1 MLWMRLPTDYRKL
14 RNTVLGVLD
23 KCTES
28 EDERR
33 RFYDSCR
40 QRYLFGGDAFSQSRV
55 NKISPVVNRKSAF
68 TYSADS
74 LKFWLQVT
82 PDEDFEQVYPMLE
95 SVAEAVEDEWW
106 RSSTDRLFGMGVTWS
121 YVYGCS
127 ILCTLPVLN
136 SDKRS
141 VSLVSHLLSNPAD
154 FGVYQPEQPDI
165 LKQEAMCLTSYL
177 PLSQVE
183 RRIRFHPRRHEIAKK
198 LELYNQNLYAEG
210 AIIMGYSQQGPTTFK
225 ADYAWGGPYRYM
237 PRTSLNYY
245 RWRDLYIF
253 DDDLGD
259 WRLFTIT
266 SDEIVF
272 DRPMSM
278 VGLPGIPPFTKVSPL
293 ELPDYFWGQSQVES
307 IAAIQDWFMHR
318 TDELDRF
325 IAKRLIPPKA
335 IIGAGSTWEERL
347 GALNRPGGKLAVN
360 SRDVQIQEMGSEIP
374 KEVFEFLQG
383 IDAFFQEQSGL
394 RPSLFGKQEPGVR
407 TEGMAA
413 STMRLAAAE
422 VRREALSLEKQ
433 AEDHGN
439 ILLHQMRRY
448 YTDTLIDANGRPF
461 KLAEFP
467 DGFRVRVDG
476 HSASPVFVEDHAQL
490 AMTLRRFGDI
500 TPEKFIELLH
510 PSMKGALIHDIKKIQ
525 YIKMLGQEVAKAQQE
540 MKRSGQQAGAK

>member
-1 MLWMRLPTDYRKL
+1 MRVPTDYKQRRDL
-14 RNTVLGVLD
+14 VLEVLD

-55 NKISPVVNRKSAF
+55 NKIAPIVNRKSAF

-95 SVAEAVEDEWW
+95 PVAEAIEDEWW

-136 SDKRS
+136 TDKRT
-141 VSLVSHLLSNPAD
+141 VSLVSHLLQSPAD
-154 FGVYQPEQPDI
+154 FSVYQPEQPDL
-165 LKQEAMCLTSYL
+165 LKQEAMCLTTYL

-183 RRIRFHPRRHEIAKK
+183 RRIRIHPRRREIARK

-225 ADYAWGGPYRYM
+225 AEYSWGGPYRYM

-245 RWRDLYIF
+245 RWRDLYLF

-272 DRPMSM
+272 DRPMAQ
-278 VGLPGIPPFTKVSPL
+278 VGLPGVPPFTKICPL

-307 IAAIQDWFMHR
+307 VAAIQDWFMHR

-347 GALNRPGGKLAVN
+347 AALNRPGGKLAVN

-383 IDAFFQEQSGL
+383 IDSFFQEQSGL
-394 RPSLFGKQEPGVR
+394 RPSLFGKQEPGIR

-422 VRREALSLEKQ
+422 VRREALTLEKQ
-433 AEDHGN
+433 AEDHAN
-439 ILLHQMRRY
+439 ILLNQMRRY
-448 YTDTLIDANGRPF
+448 YTDVLVDISGKPF
-461 KLAEFP
+461 RLAEFP

-540 MKRSGQQAGAK
+540 MKRSGQGAVGGGK